1 MTYSVKHFCKL
12 QVNKYAVFANA
23 KYAMK
28 KQTDINIQPK
38 ATVGDSVGGY
48 KLELATRLEA
58 VADSVGGKR
67 ELANLSGV
75 DEGQL
80 YRYLRGENVPSMHAV
95 VRIADAARVN
105 LEWLATGRGEM
116 HPRVEDQAKLG
127 SDFALVPIYNV
138 SISAGAGAFPNKEHA
153 IGNLAFTRHWLRT
166 RGLQPSHLVA
176 TNAKGDSMEPSINDG
191 DMLLIDTNQRGL
203 GQDDI
208 YVIRRDDALMV
219 KRLQLGFDNNALIIS
234 DNPRYK
240 EQSIPTQDLDIIG
253 RVVWIGHTL

>member
-1 MTYSVKHFCKL
+1 
-12 QVNKYAVFANA
+12 
-23 KYAMK
+23 MK
-28 KQTDINIQPK
+28 TKQK
-38 ATVGDSVGGY
+38 VSDSVNSQHKTERKFTVQGANREAFAARIELLTDGSGV
-48 KLELATRLEA
+48 KNSELARKANISEA
-58 VADSVGGKR
+58 LVRNWKSAGGSEPARDKIIAFA
-67 ELANLSGV
+67 EAAN
-75 DEGQL
+75 
-80 YRYLRGENVPSMHAV
+80 
-95 VRIADAARVN
+95 VN
-105 LEWLATGRGEM
+105 IEWLMTGRGPMKPGE
-116 HPRVEDQAKLG
+116 RDQSG
-127 SDFALVPIYNV
+127 IGTEFALVPIYNV

-208 YVIRRDDALMV
+208 YVIRSDDALMV
-219 KRLQLGFDNNALIIS
+219 KRLQRGFDNKVLIIS

>member
-1 MTYSVKHFCKL
+1 M
-12 QVNKYAVFANA
+12 NA
-23 KYAMK
+23 KSDK
-28 KQTDINIQPK
+28 ITEHSS
-38 ATVGDSVGGY
+38 SVY
-48 KLELATRLEA
+48 KLECFKDRLE
-58 VADSVGGKR
+58 V
-67 ELANLSGV
+67 LANKMGGWNALARAAGLSQG
-75 DEGQL
+75 GMS
-80 YRYLRGENVPSMHAV
+80 RYKGGGEPTRPILVS
-95 VRIADAARVN
+95 IADAAGVN
-105 LEWLATGRGEM
+105 LEWLAAGRGSMLRSE
-116 HPRVEDQAKLG
+116 EEQTG
-127 SDFALVPIYNV
+127 IGTEFALVPIYNV